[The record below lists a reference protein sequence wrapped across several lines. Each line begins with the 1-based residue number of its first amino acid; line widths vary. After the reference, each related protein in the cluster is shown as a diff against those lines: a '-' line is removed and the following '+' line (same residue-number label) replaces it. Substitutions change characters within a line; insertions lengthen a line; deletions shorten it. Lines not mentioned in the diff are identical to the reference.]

1 MKHVEKH
8 ISKFLAFLAIFLI
21 FGNEATASVKFSDD
35 FQGSSHVVSSFQV
48 DTQEK
53 PFLFNE
59 ISIGEASQTISQNEN
74 FGFGLFGMF
83 YSRQEYPQIDVS
95 SSFNSSYSLKD
106 KRELIFQ
113 YLFPFHFFW

>member
-1 MKHVEKH
+1 MKNSERYL
-8 ISKFLAFLAIFLI
+8 SKYLAILAVFLL
-21 FGNEATASVKFSDD
+21 FGNKVIANSKLGFDSQKNNKVIP
-35 FQGSSHVVSSFQV
+35 SFQE
-48 DTQEK
+48 DKQEK

-74 FGFGLFGMF
+74 FGFGLLGMF
-83 YSRQEYPQIDVS
+83 YSRQEYSHIKVFS
-95 SSFNSSYSLKD
+95 ALNSSYLLKD

>member
-1 MKHVEKH
+1 MKHLEKH
-8 ISKFLAFLAIFLI
+8 LSKLLAVVAVFFLFV
-21 FGNEATASVKFSDD
+21 NEAAASIKLGDD
-35 FQGSSHVVSSFQV
+35 VHGSNQVVSTFQQ

-74 FGFGLFGMF
+74 FGFGQVGVF
-83 YSRQEYPQIDVS
+83 YSRQEFSQINDFS
-95 SSFNSSYSLKD
+95 TFHCSFSLKD